1 MQRIYLNLLVLT
13 LLFTGGCTHSI
24 HLQHISDFEPVKA
37 NAAERKVVV
46 VETSQRVI
54 LGFAFDTQYVDDAKK
69 QLIEKCPAGVSAVS
83 TQYSTD
89 HGFLYWTNKIRMQ
102 GICAG

>member
-1 MQRIYLNLLVLT
+1 MLLVLLT
-13 LLFTGGCTHSI
+13 GCTHSI
-24 HLQHISDFEPVKA
+24 HLQHVSDFDAVSA
-37 NAAERKVVV
+37 NAAQRKVVV

-54 LGFAFDTQYVDDAKK
+54 LWFAFDTDYVDDAKK

-83 TQYSTD
+83 TQFSTD
-89 HGFLYWTNKIRMQ
+89 HGFLHWTNKIRMQ